1 MKRSFIALVVA
12 TIAIVAMTS
21 AQKSVKP
28 MELEKRTIVRLETT
42 KGNIDIALYNETPGH
57 RDNFVKN
64 VEAGAY
70 DGVIFHRVISYF
82 MIQTGDPKSKE
93 AVKGQMYGSSDFG
106 SEIPAEFI
114 YPKYFHKKGAVAAA
128 RVGDRQNPERKSS
141 GSQFYIVTGKV
152 FNDQALTQLEQSKSN
167 RRKNNY
173 FEGLVS
179 KNREQIMQLRRN
191 RDTLALQE
199 LQQQLIQQTEAAVT
213 GKEDLFTPEQ
223 RQAYTTVGGTP
234 HLDGEYTVYGEVVK
248 GLDVVDSIQVV
259 KTDDNDRPLEDVKV
273 LKAVILQRADK

>member
-1 MKRSFIALVVA
+1 MKRSFIALV
-12 TIAIVAMTS
+12 IAMVVFVAMTS
-21 AQKSVKP
+21 AQKNEKP
-28 MELEKRTIVRLETT
+28 MESETRTIVRLETT
-42 KGNIDIALYNETPGH
+42 KGDIEIALYNETPGH

-70 DGVIFHRVISYF
+70 DGVIFHRVINDF

-106 SEIPAEFI
+106 SEIPAEFV
-114 YPKYFHKKGAVAAA
+114 YPKFFHKKGAVAAA
-128 RVGDRQNPERKSS
+128 RIGDRQNPERKSS

-152 FNDQALTQLEQSKSN
+152 FNNQALTQLEQYKSH

-173 FEGLVS
+173 FEELVS
-179 KNREQIMQLRRN
+179 RNREQIMQLRRN

-199 LQQQLIQQTEAAVT
+199 LQQSLIQQTEAAIT
-213 GKEDLFTPEQ
+213 GKEDLFTAEQ
-223 RQAYTTVGGTP
+223 RQVYTTIGGTP

-248 GLDVVDSIQVV
+248 GLDVVDSIQAV
-259 KTDDNDRPLEDVKV
+259 KTDGNDRPLEDVKV
-273 LKAVILQRADK
+273 LKAVVLQRAGK

>member
-1 MKRSFIALVVA
+1 MKRSFIALV
-12 TIAIVAMTS
+12 IAMVVFVAMTS
-21 AQKSVKP
+21 AQKNEKP
-28 MELEKRTIVRLETT
+28 MESETRTIVRLETT
-42 KGNIDIALYNETPGH
+42 KGDIEIALYNETPGH

-70 DGVIFHRVISYF
+70 DGVIFHRVINDF

-106 SEIPAEFI
+106 SEISAEFV
-114 YPKYFHKKGAVAAA
+114 YPKFFHKKGAVAAA
-128 RVGDRQNPERKSS
+128 RIGDRQNPERKSS

-152 FNDQALTQLEQSKSN
+152 FNNQALTQLEQSKSH

-173 FEGLVS
+173 FDELVS
-179 KNREQIMQLRRN
+179 RNREQIMQLRRN

-199 LQQQLIQQTEAAVT
+199 LQQSLIQQTEAAIT
-213 GKEDLFTPEQ
+213 GKEDLFTAEQ
-223 RQAYTTVGGTP
+223 RQVYTTIGGTP

-248 GLDVVDSIQVV
+248 GLDVVDSIQAV
-259 KTDDNDRPLEDVKV
+259 KTDGNDRPLEDVKV
-273 LKAVILQRADK
+273 LKAVVLQRAGK

>member
-1 MKRSFIALVVA
+1 MKRSFIALV
-12 TIAIVAMTS
+12 IAMVVFVAMTS
-21 AQKSVKP
+21 AQKNEKP
-28 MELEKRTIVRLETT
+28 MESETRTIVRLETT
-42 KGNIDIALYNETPGH
+42 KGDIEIALYNETPGH

-70 DGVIFHRVISYF
+70 DGVIFHRVINDF

-106 SEIPAEFI
+106 SEIPAEFF
-114 YPKYFHKKGAVAAA
+114 YPKFFHKKGAVAAA
-128 RVGDRQNPERKSS
+128 RIGDRQNPERKSS

-152 FNDQALTQLEQSKSN
+152 FNNQALTQLEQSKLH

-173 FEGLVS
+173 FDELVS
-179 KNREQIMQLRRN
+179 RNREQIMQLRRN

-199 LQQQLIQQTEAAVT
+199 LQQSLIQQTEAAIT
-213 GKEDLFTPEQ
+213 GKEDLFTAEQ
-223 RQAYTTVGGTP
+223 RQVYTTIGGTP

-248 GLDVVDSIQVV
+248 GLDVVDSIQAV
-259 KTDDNDRPLEDVKV
+259 KTDGNDRPLEDVKV
-273 LKAVILQRADK
+273 LKAVVLQRAGK

>member
-1 MKRSFIALVVA
+1 MKRSFIALIVA
-12 TIAIVAMTS
+12 MVAIVAMTS
-21 AQKSVKP
+21 AQKSNKP
-28 MELEKRTIVRLETT
+28 MESEKRTIVRLETT
-42 KGNIDIALYNETPGH
+42 KGDIEIALYNETPGH

-70 DGVIFHRVISYF
+70 DGVIFHRVINDF

-106 SEIPAEFI
+106 SEIPAEFV

-128 RVGDRQNPERKSS
+128 RIGDRQNPERKSS

-152 FNDQALTQLEQSKSN
+152 FNDQALAQLEHSKTN

-173 FEGLVS
+173 FDGLVS
-179 KNREQIMQLRRN
+179 QNREQIMQLRRN
-191 RDTLALQE
+191 RDSLALQE
-199 LQQQLIQQTEAAVT
+199 LQQQLIQQTEAAIT

-248 GLDVVDSIQVV
+248 GLDVVDSIQAV
-259 KTDDNDRPLEDVKV
+259 KTDGNDRPLEDVKV